1 MPFKRRFL
9 ALVASVGLATGGH
22 AAIIESYKIETA
34 RFFVQSTIGLGIDTA
49 ISTEFSLPGN
59 FWKSRVVVSQLIG
72 TGLHQSDWL
81 MFSSQSQHLVP
92 LDVGDP
98 PKGQEFVYT
107 HHFQGRP
114 GLNGTEMQTYFG
126 IKKHG
131 PQSGDG
137 IFGLTIASVN
147 VNEIE
152 FYSNFQLGVHMGIND
167 TILTLIGELLSE
179 GKNLLTGGTGVMIRR
194 NGDKI
199 YVGASKKGTTSSSVQ
214 STTIRQ
220 GTAANPG
227 PIIANFGGPEA
238 WTDAPGLGIVLT
250 KETTFDKNYMPDLES
265 GNAFFEV
272 VTGPFPLERF
282 TSQLRQPNEAST
294 YSLNTIMV
302 ESGLPFGGDL
312 ASLAASDDTYLS
324 ILMDEN
330 TPIGQV
336 WGSANVVASGTEQLS
351 VLLETSATRDDLLEF
366 VELKQTTANQWD
378 LVGFRITAIVDTP
391 IAISVS
397 NRDFLYTTPAAGT
410 FQMRVRWIPAQDMLI
425 SDGWLAQI
433 DQIAI
438 EAR

>member
-1 MPFKRRFL
+1 MPFKRSVL
-9 ALVASVGLATGGH
+9 AFVANVGLATCGY

-34 RFFVQSTIGLGIDTA
+34 RFYVQSTIGLGIDTA

-59 FWKSRVVVSQLIG
+59 FWKSRVVLTQFVNS
-72 TGLHQSDWL
+72 GLHQSDWL
-81 MFSSQSQHLVP
+81 MFASQSQHLVP

-98 PKGQEFVYT
+98 PKGQEFIYT
-107 HHFQGRP
+107 HQFQGRP
-114 GLNGTEMQTYFG
+114 GLNGTEMQTFFG

-137 IFGLTIASVN
+137 VFGLTIASVN
-147 VNEIE
+147 VREIE

-179 GKNLLTGGTGVMIRR
+179 GKSLLNGGTGVMIRR
-194 NGDKI
+194 NGDKVYI
-199 YVGASKKGTTSSSVQ
+199 GASKKGASASSVQ

-227 PIIANFGGPEA
+227 PVIANFGGPEA
-238 WTDAPGLGIVLT
+238 WTDAPGLGMVLT
-250 KETTFDKNYMPDLES
+250 KEATFDTNFMPDLES

-294 YSLNTIMV
+294 YSLNMANV

-312 ASLAASDDTYLS
+312 TSLATSDDAYLS
-324 ILMDEN
+324 ILMDEG
-330 TPIGQV
+330 TPIAQLRGV
-336 WGSANVVASGTEQLS
+336 ANVVASGTEQLS
-351 VLLETSATRDDLLEF
+351 VHLETSATRDDLLEF
-366 VELKQTTANQWD
+366 VELKQTMANQWD
-378 LVGFRITAIVDTP
+378 LVGFRVTAIVDTP
-391 IAISVS
+391 MAISVS

-410 FQMRVRWIPAQDMLI
+410 FQMRARWIPAQDLLI
-425 SDGWLAQI
+425 SDGWLVQI
-433 DQIAI
+433 DHIKV